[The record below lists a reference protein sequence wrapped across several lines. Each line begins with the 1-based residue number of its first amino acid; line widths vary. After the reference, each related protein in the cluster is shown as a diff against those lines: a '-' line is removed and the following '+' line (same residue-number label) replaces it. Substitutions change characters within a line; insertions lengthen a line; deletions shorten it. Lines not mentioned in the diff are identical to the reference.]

1 MKANI
6 LTVNG
11 KEYTLTEEQAKAIL
25 KDFNLDKSKLADI
38 AVAKTCNIGNY
49 EFIVLEHLENGE
61 TVLILKD
68 LLADDEN
75 FGSNNNYNGSNVD
88 KICNEF
94 AQKLEALIGAENLCM
109 HTVDLT
115 SANGM
120 TCYGKIERKVSL
132 LTLENL
138 SKYGNILCDYKLNN
152 WCWLS
157 TAMGTE
163 KWGNKNWVACVSPS
177 GVIDNVNCD
186 DNVGV
191 RPFCIVKSNIFV
203 SK

>member
-38 AVAKTCNIGNY
+38 AVAKTCNIGDY

-68 LLADDEN
+68 FLADHE

-138 SKYGNILCDYKLNN
+138 RKYGNILCDYKLDG

-163 KWGNKNWVACVSPS
+163 KWGNDIWVACVSPS
-177 GVIDNVNCD
+177 GNIGGINYVSII
-186 DNVGV
+186 GV
-191 RPFCIVKSNIFV
+191 RPFCIIKSNIFV